1 MSKLNTI
8 TIMALTGMVG
18 YGYFLQHQKIED
30 QNQKIEDLIQTNKLT
45 HDSLQLETHNRRK
58 MGDQM
63 MALQTQYQEN
73 AVALDAV
80 QNTKNQLAKVST
92 WTENLTKPVH
102 VWHGGGTCTDHFLN
116 NGKGFTLE

>member
-102 VWHGGGTCTDHFLN
+102 VWVGGGTCTH
-116 NGKGFTLE
+116 